1 VTRRWL
7 PVVLAILVVVVTT
20 VLRPE
25 AGALAAGGSN
35 YDFYSLANGC
45 DRERYGTVDSFDR
58 GRDTITTQLRQ
69 MHDAG
74 QRRLRIGIFHQHG
87 PDTGTVMDSST
98 GDLSPADRRQLTE
111 LLAAVKTAGFQEIEV
126 AFHPQG
132 DDSPQD
138 WDAMNDEAY
147 QEDWSLIAKLHPL
160 IVAAGIPY
168 RIDLLNEGMPM
179 STEPVLR
186 SYAQRLWADYTRE
199 FGKADT
205 VGFSMTVWIA
215 DRATQ
220 LSAVYGSNPPDVF
233 DVHLYGDYWNGDE
246 YSQFVQADKKMTAL
260 GYHQPWIIGETYFDD
275 GWTAHDIRRAIGA
288 TGRQVLYL
296 TQWPLTRDRRCPD
309 VDTAPPTRYLA
320 YNQAGF

>member
-1 VTRRWL
+1 VAL
-7 PVVLAILVVVVTT
+7 AVLLVAVTT
-20 VLRPE
+20 PLRSG
-25 AGALAAGGSN
+25 AGALEVGGSN

-45 DRERYGTVDSFDR
+45 DREQFGTIGSFDR
-58 GRDTITTQLRQ
+58 GRDTITAQLGQ
-69 MHDAG
+69 MYDNG

-98 GDLSPADRRQLTE
+98 GDLSPANRRQLVE
-111 LLAAVKTAGFQEIEV
+111 LLAAVKKAGFQEIEV

-132 DDSPQD
+132 GDEPHD
-138 WDAMNDEAY
+138 WDAMNEAAY
-147 QEDWSLIAKLHPL
+147 QEDWGVIANLHQLIA
-160 IVAAGIPY
+160 AAGIPY

-186 SYAQRLWADYTRE
+186 QYAHRLWADYTAR

-220 LSAVYGSNPPDVF
+220 LPAVYGDNPPDVF

-246 YSQFVQADKKMTAL
+246 YSQFVQADKKMTSL
-260 GYHQPWIIGETYFDD
+260 GYHQPWIIGEAYFDD
-275 GWTAHDIRRAIGA
+275 GWVADDIRRAIGA
-288 TGRQVLYL
+288 TGRQVRYL
-296 TQWPLTRDRRCPD
+296 TQWPLTRDRKCAD
-309 VDTAPPTRYLA
+309 VDQAPPIRYVA
-320 YNQAGF
+320 YRMAGF

>member
-1 VTRRWL
+1 MRRWL
-7 PVVLAILVVVVTT
+7 PVVLAVLVVVVTT
-20 VLRPE
+20 LVRPT
-25 AGALAAGGSN
+25 GSVSLAGGSN
-35 YDFYSLANGC
+35 YDFYNLANGC
-45 DRERYGTVDSFDR
+45 GREKFGTVDSFDR
-58 GRDTITTQLRQ
+58 GRDMITEQLRQ
-69 MHDAG
+69 MYDAG

-111 LLAAVKTAGFQEIEV
+111 LLAAVKKAGFQEIEV

-138 WDAMNDEAY
+138 WTAMDEQAY
-147 QEDWSLIAKLHPL
+147 QENWSLIRNLHPL
-160 IVAAGIPY
+160 IAAAGVPY

-179 STEPVLR
+179 SSEPVLR
-186 SYAQRLWADYTRE
+186 SYAKRLWADYTRE

-220 LSAVYGSNPPDVF
+220 LHAVYGDNPPDVF

-246 YSQFVQADKKMTAL
+246 YRQFVDADQKMTSL
-260 GYHQPWIIGETYFDD
+260 GYHQPWIIGETYYDD
-275 GWTAHDIRRAIGA
+275 GWAAADIRHAIGA
-288 TGRQVLYL
+288 TGREVLYV
-296 TQWPLTRDRRCPD
+296 TQWPLTRDRRCSD
-309 VDTAPPTRYLA
+309 VDVAPPTHFLTGR
-320 YNQAGF
+320 